1 MRFKEFISEM
11 EETGTT
17 EVPASLPMDSINTQF
32 NAVFDRPI
40 AAPEFGILQVSKILA
55 NYGVEVPA
63 FDFGL
68 DPEGDEIV
76 IDMPVNLHLYLIY
89 SDNDSGLYDFYAEV
103 VDDQGLQEIL
113 EDEDNED
120 EQ

>member
-1 MRFKEFISEM
+1 
-11 EETGTT
+11 
-17 EVPASLPMDSINTQF
+17 
-32 NAVFDRPI
+32 
-40 AAPEFGILQVSKILA
+40 
-55 NYGVEVPA
+55 
-63 FDFGL
+63 
-68 DPEGDEIV
+68 
-76 IDMPVNLHLYLIY
+76 LIY